1 MRLFLTFSYARHSQ
15 TAERSEGALEEFI
28 PLTRQFILN
37 ENTPF
42 VVNETYAKIRTNI
55 LSALDGSMY
64 NSFVVTSQCRSE
76 GKTTSA
82 VNLSIM
88 FSRLGKRVLLIDCDL
103 RRSCLADMLRI
114 KNRFGLS
121 SILTGECDVY
131 SGICADVRTDFHV
144 ITSGPFINN
153 PSELLGGGNMERLV
167 RMLYDYYDYI
177 VLDTPPLCI
186 ANDAVLFGGYTG
198 GVILVLR
205 ENKTTHKDMK
215 TAVTTLKLSKARV
228 LGVIKTYCAIKTS
241 RRDEYKSTLAE
252 NAADLDERDLD
263 SGDSL

>member
-1 MRLFLTFSYARHSQ
+1 M
-15 TAERSEGALEEFI
+15 EGFV

-55 LSALDGSMY
+55 LSALSGSTY
-64 NSFVVTSQCRSE
+64 KSFAVTSQCRYE
-76 GKTTSA
+76 GKTTTA

-88 FSRLGKRVLLIDCDL
+88 LSRLGKRVLLIDCDL
-103 RRSCLADMLRI
+103 RRSCLPDMLRI

-144 ITSGPFINN
+144 ITSGPYADN
-153 PSELLGGGNMERLV
+153 PSELLGSANMERLV
-167 RMLYDYYDYI
+167 RLLYGYYDMI

-186 ANDAVLFGGYTG
+186 ANDALLFGAYTG
-198 GVILVLR
+198 GVALVLR
-205 ENKTTHKDMK
+205 ENKTTHRDMR
-215 TAVTTLKLSKARV
+215 TAVTTLKLSKANV
-228 LGVIKTYCAIKTS
+228 LGVIKTYCAIRTS
-241 RRDEYKSTLAE
+241 RRDDYKSTLAE
-252 NAADLDERDLD
+252 NAADLDDGGNGGGETV
-263 SGDSL
+263 